1 MKQTF
6 QKPHS
11 SVKALR
17 TKFIITK
24 GTEQLAD
31 EYIGQLRH
39 LDKPHVTKQNLDP
52 VTIPLF
58 LLSRL

>member
-39 LDKPHVTKQNLDP
+39 LDKPHVTEQNLDL
-52 VTIPLF
+52 VIPLF
-58 LLSRL
+58 FLSRL